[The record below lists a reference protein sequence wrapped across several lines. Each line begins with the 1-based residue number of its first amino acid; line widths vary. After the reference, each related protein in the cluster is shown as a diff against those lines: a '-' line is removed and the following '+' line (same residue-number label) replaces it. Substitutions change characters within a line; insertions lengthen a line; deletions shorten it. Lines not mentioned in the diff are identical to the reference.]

1 MRLFARLALVPL
13 AIFSLA
19 LSGCGGDNNTN
30 DTTNVISKVLATP
43 DPVSLNRGNF
53 IRITPVSQNS
63 KGTTLTAT
71 YTFASDNENLA
82 TVTTGG
88 EVCAGKWN
96 EAFTVCTPATTTG
109 VANVTISAT
118 NTSTSTAVTKAVKIY
133 VHENVD
139 SVRITGQT
147 PGTCISAVD
156 KATVQLSAT
165 AYSNNPAVCG
175 GTTPCAI
182 PADTIGKFTWSINS
196 LDAVV
201 ATVDDTLEKQGLVT
215 AAAPGRATVTAS
227 IASVVSPPSTVTVC
241 PVVSVDLTIKDSTD
255 ASFAFDKAA
264 TKTLNAV
271 MKDSAGK
278 TFTTGLFTWFSN
290 SSSAVAISA
299 ATTGITGTATATQPG
314 SAAIVATC
322 TPPGCNRNMYPVY
335 SNVIMG
341 KTNGNSAGT
350 VYVASTQSTS
360 LVPIPISTGTPG
372 TAITLS
378 RAPNSFLMNP
388 QGTKAV
394 LGADDGGSMILDTA
408 TAATGTI
415 ANVNGKPLIFS
426 PNGTYVVI
434 SNPANNSFHIVDV
447 TSGSPVANVSAPGGA
462 TGAAFNTESTLAYI
476 AAGNNFYIWS
486 SGLGSTNQAG
496 VRQVV
501 LPSTT
506 VDAAL
511 PVRSDAVYLT
521 GPSGINVRAVCN
533 FSTVDT
539 LASSNPTMIRPI
551 PDGSGLLALNSP
563 NIDVIEI
570 TGTGVGCPLPAPTE
584 TINSHDL
591 GVGSFTPRQLLI
603 TSDASKAYITS
614 NLNSIIVFDLATS
627 TPSTLTP
634 SGSPTLGQAAITY
647 DGKLLYVIGA
657 DSKVRK
663 FDLTNNSEGAAIT
676 VDLKKS
682 DNTAA
687 TPDLLQLRSQ

>member
-1 MRLFARLALVPL
+1 MRLFARFALVSL

-19 LSGCGGDNNTN
+19 LSGCGGDDNNN
-30 DTTNVISKVLATP
+30 DTANVISKVLATP
-43 DPVSLNRGNF
+43 DPASLNRGTF
-53 IRITPVSQNS
+53 VRITPVAQNS
-63 KGTTLTAT
+63 SGTTLTAT

-109 VANVTISAT
+109 AANVTISAT
-118 NTSTSTAVTKAVKIY
+118 NSSTSTAVTKAVKIF
-133 VHENVD
+133 VHEIVD

-165 AYSNNPAVCG
+165 AFSNNPAVCG
-175 GTTPCAI
+175 GTAPCAI
-182 PADTIGKFTWSINS
+182 PADTIGKFTWGISS

-201 ATVDDTLEKQGLVT
+201 AGVDDTLEKQGLVT
-215 AAAPGRATVTAS
+215 AAAPGRATITAS
-227 IASVVSPPSTVTVC
+227 IASVVSPPTTVTVC

-255 ASFAFDKAA
+255 TSFAVDKSAA
-264 TKTLNAV
+264 KTLNAV

-278 TFTTGLFTWFSN
+278 TFTTGPFTWLSN
-290 SSSAVAISA
+290 SSSAVAVSG
-299 ATTGITGTATATQPG
+299 ATTGITGTATGTQPG

-322 TPPGCNRNMYPVY
+322 TPPSCNRNMYPVY

-341 KTNGNSAGT
+341 KTNGDSAGT
-350 VYVASTQSTS
+350 VYVASTQSTT
-360 LVPIPISTGTPG
+360 LLPIPISTGTPG
-372 TAITLS
+372 TAITLP

-388 QGTKAV
+388 QGTRAI
-394 LGADDGGSMILDTA
+394 LGADSGGAMILDTA
-408 TAATGTI
+408 TAAISTI
-415 ANVNGKPLIFS
+415 SGSGKPLVFS
-426 PNGTYVVI
+426 PSGNYAVV
-434 SNPANNSFHIVDV
+434 SDVAGNSFQVLDMS
-447 TSGSPVANVSAPGGA
+447 SGSPVATVTAPGGA
-462 TGAAFNTESTLAYI
+462 TGAGFNNESTIAYI
-476 AAGNNFYIWS
+476 AAGNNFFIWN
-486 SGLGSTNQAG
+486 SGLGSSNQAG

-511 PVRSDAVYLT
+511 PVRSDAVYIT
-521 GPSGINVRAVCN
+521 GPSGVNVRAVCN

-614 NLNSIIVFDLATS
+614 NLNSIIVFNLATS

-663 FDLTNNSEGAAIT
+663 FDLTNNTEGTAIT

-687 TPDLLQLRSQ
+687 VPDLLQIRSQ